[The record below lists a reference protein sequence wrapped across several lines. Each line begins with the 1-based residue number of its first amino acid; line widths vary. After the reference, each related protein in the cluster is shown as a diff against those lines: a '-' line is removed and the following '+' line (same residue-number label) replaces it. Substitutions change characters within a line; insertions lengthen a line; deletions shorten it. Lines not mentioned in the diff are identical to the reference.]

1 MVITR
6 TPFRVSFFGG
16 GTDYPGWFH
25 KHGGAVLACGIDKYC
40 YITLRYLPPFFPHRY
55 RIVYSKTESC
65 ASVSEI
71 QHPAVRAVCQQFFPD
86 RGVEIHHDGDL
97 PARSGMGSSSSFAV
111 GLINAAHALTGNMV
125 SRMQLAREAIHLEQE
140 VLGETVGCQDQV
152 LASYG
157 GLNFVRF
164 EPSGEI
170 LVRPITISRERLRD
184 FSSHLML
191 FFTGVIRT
199 SSDVAKSYVPDI
211 AKKEDQLAS
220 YVPMVEEA
228 SRILSSTG
236 SLRPFG
242 ELLHRGW
249 MAKRSLSPEVSSP
262 EIDAWYETARKN
274 GAVGGKLLGA
284 GGGGFLLLFAEP
296 SAQAAVRQSLGNL
309 LEIPF
314 ELDPLGSQIIFFD
327 RQNDYRQAESRRA
340 ERPVQDLRE
349 RSTVSLASAKPPS
362 RV

>member
-1 MVITR
+1 MVISR

-71 QHPAVRAVCQQFFPD
+71 RHPAVRAVCQQFFSD

-111 GLINAAHALTGNMV
+111 GLINAAHALTGNMA

-184 FSSHLML
+184 FSSYLML

-199 SSDVAKSYVPDI
+199 SSEVAKSYVPDI
-211 AKKEDQLAS
+211 GKKEAQLAS

-228 SRILSSTG
+228 SQILSSTG

-274 GAVGGKLLGA
+274 GAIGGKLLGA
-284 GGGGFLLLFAEP
+284 GGVDSSFFLPSLPRKPLCGKVWATFWRYLL
-296 SAQAAVRQSLGNL
+296 SWIHLGHRL
-309 LEIPF
+309 
-314 ELDPLGSQIIFFD
+314 FFSTAKTTTD
-327 RQNDYRQAESRRA
+327 RRRA
-340 ERPVQDLRE
+340 AGPR
-349 RSTVSLASAKPPS
+349 AHWIFGSAAQSPWLLQSSP
-362 RV
+362 